1 MTCSRESAKRFGAD
15 RVGTRFVSMRN
26 AVVRDRT
33 LDLAA
38 GLVRA
43 DGSGDCVGS
52 VQPVEADAGHGA
64 VVGIPIAA
72 GWRRKLGRRRN
83 PRRPLEDVLQRASL
97 LDVDREI
104 CSRQIQQEARWLQQP
119 LANAVE
125 RGRIRQR
132 LSTRHSRGDGDH
144 ADQPER
150 NRAHL
155 ILTIPPGVWPV
166 EDSR

>member
-1 MTCSRESAKRFGAD
+1 MTCSRESAERFGAD
-15 RVGTRFVSMRN
+15 RVGTRFVSMRD

-43 DGSGDCVGS
+43 DGSRDCVGS
-52 VQPVEADAGHGA
+52 IQPVEADAGHGA
-64 VVGIPIAA
+64 IVGIPIAA

-83 PRRPLEDVLQRASL
+83 PRRTVEDVLQRASL
-97 LDVDREI
+97 LDVDREV
-104 CSRQIQQEARWLQQP
+104 CSRQHQQEARWLQQP

-125 RGRIRQR
+125 RGRIGQR
-132 LSTRHSRGDGDH
+132 LSTRQSRGDGDH
-144 ADQPER
+144 ADQPEG
-150 NRAHL
+150 NHAHL
-155 ILTIPPGVWPV
+155 ILTIPPGIWPV

>member
-38 GLVRA
+38 GLVREER
-43 DGSGDCVGS
+43 SRNCVGS
-52 VQPVEADAGHGA
+52 VQPVEAHAGYGA

-104 CSRQIQQEARWLQQP
+104 RPRQIQQEARWLQQP

-125 RGRIRQR
+125 RGRIGQR
-132 LSTRHSRGDGDH
+132 LSTRQSRGEGDH
-144 ADQPER
+144 ADQRER

-155 ILTIPPGVWPV
+155 LLTITPGIWPV
-166 EDSR
+166 EDRR